1 MKLLPFLLF
10 ITACELMTE
19 TGEFSDEDWAK
30 FLEERKQRKAEEAR
44 VEKERLVT
52 IKIQER

>member
-1 MKLLPFLLF
+1 MKFLPFLLF